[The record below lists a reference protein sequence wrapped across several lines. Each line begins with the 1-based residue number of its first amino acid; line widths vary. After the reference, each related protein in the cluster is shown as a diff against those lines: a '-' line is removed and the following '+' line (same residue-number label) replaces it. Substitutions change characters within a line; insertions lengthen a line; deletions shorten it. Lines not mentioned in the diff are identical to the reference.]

1 MINKVKVRVRANDL
15 LSHPGVSPNL
25 MVLATASG
33 AVVIIDMCI
42 G

>member
-1 MINKVKVRVRANDL
+1 MINKVKVRVSVKNL
-15 LSHPGVSPNL
+15 LSDPGVSPDR

-33 AVVIIDMCI
+33 AVLIINMCI